1 MSTTSEYREKKGGRQ
16 TSESQREKELQ
27 RARAGDNQG
36 NGKVAGNLGNG
47 KAAERRHLCHLLC

>member
-16 TSESQREKELQ
+16 ASESQREKERQ
-27 RARAGDNQG
+27 GARAGDNQG
-36 NGKVAGNLGNG
+36 NGKVAGNQGNG